1 MKNKQ
6 IPLQAFETDSLPL
19 SAYLICNSC
28 SFKEVKPSPIPGK
41 YLFVFYSDDKITKL
55 ESNFFSFKA
64 LVIPQA
70 YYNAIRDVKRLLM
83 EFRNREGVKT
93 YER

>member
-1 MKNKQ
+1 MENKQ
-6 IPLQAFETDSLPL
+6 VPLQAFETDSLPL

-28 SFKEVKPSPIPGK
+28 SLREVKASPIPGK
-41 YLFVFYSDDKITKL
+41 YLFVFYPDVKITKL
-55 ESNFFSFKA
+55 ETEFFSFKA

-83 EFRNREGVKT
+83 EFGNKNQ
-93 YER
+93 

>member
-6 IPLQAFETDSLPL
+6 VPLQAFETDSLPL

-28 SFKEVKPSPIPGK
+28 SFKEVKSSPIPGK
-41 YLFVFYSDDKITKL
+41 YLFVFYPDVKITKL
-55 ESNFFSFKA
+55 ETEFFSFKA
-64 LVIPQA
+64 LVIPQS
-70 YYNAIRDVKRLLM
+70 YYNAIRDVKRFFM

-93 YER
+93 HER